1 MAKMS
6 RGNGQGKDDERQ
18 SPSVEKV
25 SSQYLQREGLSFS
38 FDAGVPRY
46 DYQVAIG
53 ALAANDLV
61 GGSDRDYFWGLGGK
75 DQIAGGAED
84 DNLFGDSGADVMVG
98 GDGGDHL
105 MGGKG
110 DDRLYGG
117 AEADA
122 LRGGEGDDFL
132 DEGAG
137 HGDLE
142 GGAGDDT
149 LVGGLGADAFAVDRE
164 SGDDVI
170 KDFTAGPGMFDH
182 LALRDLRWSD
192 LSFQQTSAG
201 VKVMWAGGSVLLE
214 GVSQAD
220 LAQDD
225 FMFAETADLPPG
237 ARVPSGPS
245 AERPT
250 PSSDGPAFG
259 AERLPGKAFGNFAD
273 AKMKDGDG
281 LRFAFEGDE
290 AYQVNV
296 GSMSDDSLVGGMTW
310 DQLFGRDGNDTLE
323 GEGGMDILQ
332 GDAGDDRLAGGD
344 GMDRLDGGM
353 GQDVL
358 AGEGQADELMGAE
371 GADRLDGGPGHDM
384 INGGEGD
391 DVLTGGA
398 GADAFIVNPTSAND
412 VVVDFEARGAAQGAF
427 DHIALVDIMP
437 GQVSVANAQ
446 TGALVSWDTN
456 ADGQSDG
463 SVLLQGVYK
472 EDLRQSDFMFNEEP
486 GFIEGI
492 SVVGSYYVFP
502 QG

>member
-1 MAKMS
+1 MAKTA
-6 RGNGQGKDDERQ
+6 RENGKHKDEDRQ
-18 SPSVEKV
+18 SPSIENV
-25 SSQYLQREGLSFS
+25 SSQYLQRDGLAFS
-38 FDAGVPRY
+38 LDAGAPRY
-46 DYQVAIG
+46 DYRVAIG
-53 ALAANDLV
+53 AHSADNLA
-61 GGSDRDYFWGLGGK
+61 GGSDRDYLWGLAGN

-84 DNLFGDSGADVMVG
+84 DNLFGDSGADVIVSG
-98 GDGGDHL
+98 EGGDHL

-110 DDRLYGG
+110 NDRLYGA
-117 AEADA
+117 AEADG
-122 LRGGEGDDFL
+122 LRGGQGNDFL

-142 GGAGDDT
+142 GGAGNDT
-149 LVGGLGADAFAVDRE
+149 LVGGAGADAFAVDRE

-192 LSFQQTSAG
+192 LSFKQTTAG

-214 GVSQAD
+214 GVAQAD

-237 ARVPSGPS
+237 ARAPSGPT

-250 PSSDGPAFG
+250 PSTEGPEIA
-259 AERLPGKAFGNFAD
+259 AERLPGKAFSNLAD

-281 LRFAFEGDE
+281 LRFTFKGDE
-290 AYQVNV
+290 SYQVNV

-310 DQLFGRDGNDTLE
+310 DQLFGRDGNDTLQ

-332 GDAGDDRLAGGD
+332 GDAGDDSLSGGE

-353 GQDVL
+353 GNDQL
-358 AGEGQADELMGAE
+358 SGGTEADELMGAE
-371 GADRLDGGPGHDM
+371 GADRLDGGAGHDM

-391 DVLTGGA
+391 DVLTGGG
-398 GADAFIVNPTSAND
+398 GADAFIVNPMSGND
-412 VVVDFEARGAAQGAF
+412 TVLDFEARGAAQGAF
-427 DHIALVDIMP
+427 DHIALVAIMP
-437 GQVSVANAQ
+437 GQVTVANMQ

-486 GFIEGI
+486 GFVEGI

-502 QG
+502 EG